1 MPAGGAC
8 DFARRPRERPG
19 SFRPAGQK
27 APVPPSAGSRA
38 GSATLLGASCVRVG
52 PRSGRCAV
60 PGSQRERE
68 MKLAV
73 KLTIAVVLGI
83 DVGMTV
89 YAWIQISN
97 EVVLSAADAAR
108 ARRNGRAWLGP
119 IESVCSRE
127 GAARAGEAG

>member
-73 KLTIAVVLGI
+73 KLTIALVLGI
-83 DVGMTV
+83 VV
-89 YAWIQISN
+89 VRALYALLSMSN
-97 EVVLSAADAAR
+97 EGVVHELDSTR
-108 ARRNGRAWLGP
+108 CP
-119 IESVCSRE
+119 S
-127 GAARAGEAG
+127 